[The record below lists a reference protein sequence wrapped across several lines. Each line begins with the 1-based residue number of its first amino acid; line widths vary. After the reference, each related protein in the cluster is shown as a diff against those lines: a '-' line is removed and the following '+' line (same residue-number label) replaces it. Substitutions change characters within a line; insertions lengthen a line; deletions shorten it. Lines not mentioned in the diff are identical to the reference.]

1 MADELDFTTGD
12 ASFRFQSSGSDH
24 IFVAQ

>member
-12 ASFRFQSSGSDH
+12 AGASFQSSGSDH